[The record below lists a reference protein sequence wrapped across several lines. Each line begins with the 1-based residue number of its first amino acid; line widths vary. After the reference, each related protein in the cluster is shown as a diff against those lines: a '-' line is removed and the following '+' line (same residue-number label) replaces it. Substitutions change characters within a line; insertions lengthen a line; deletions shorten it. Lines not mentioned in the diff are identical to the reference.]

1 MERLTVNNRGFFE
14 LCEDTRTCN
23 KICEENEEC
32 TDECVI
38 QKAINK
44 LGEYEDFE
52 EIFRAKMSDT
62 ACEFLK
68 DKEEFEKWI
77 DRNKWIAKKCD
88 EYARGEEQGLL
99 LRLPCK
105 VGDIIYRV
113 NTGAKEPVI
122 KMRVLQVHYKQL
134 HKDRIIIRID
144 AINDTDMG
152 ESCYLLEDIGKTVF
166 LTKEEAEKALERLEC
181 TE

>member
-44 LGEYEDFE
+44 LAYYED
-52 EIFRAKMSDT
+52 
-62 ACEFLK
+62 L
-68 DKEEFEKWI
+68 
-77 DRNKWIAKKCD
+77 
-88 EYARGEEQGLL
+88 EEQGLL

-122 KMRVLQVHYKQL
+122 KMRVLQVIYKQL

-144 AINDTDMG
+144 AINDNDMR
-152 ESCYLLEDIGKTVF
+152 ENCYLLEDIGKTVF
-166 LTKEEAEKALERLEC
+166 LTKEEAEQKLKEMESK
-181 TE
+181 